1 MARPS
6 QRDVQMLTQA
16 RKRFALAYSYFAD
29 TRENQRQDL
38 KFYGGSPDNRWQW
51 PDAVLR
57 KRDGF
62 GGQFDPEPCLTINV
76 LPAHVHQV
84 LNPMRMRRPKPMVTP
99 SDSAASPKAAEM
111 MTSVLRHIDYMSASD
126 IVFDTACLGQ
136 VVSGEGFF
144 RIVTE
149 YVSETSFDQEPR
161 LRAIRNPFSVYMDPM
176 AQDPYGQDAN
186 WAFIE
191 TLMDKDDFYDRY
203 PEASPYFGP
212 DAGTGYSSIGGNTW
226 IGENEV
232 RVVEY
237 FYVKKTSTKL
247 HLFIGPD
254 GGEVPIYQ
262 DNPSYKQLLQTGMEP
277 VETRAVTRSE
287 VYWCLTN
294 GFEVLDKRLWPGSK
308 IPIVRVP
315 GNVIEVDG
323 QLHFSG
329 IVRNAKDAQ
338 RDLNYWRSQE
348 TATLALAPRAPFI
361 GAGGQFE
368 GYEDRWGTANK
379 YPWPY
384 LEYNPDVT
392 DARGNPLPKPSREP
406 PPQASSGF
414 ANAIAQAMRNIEM
427 TTGQYAAALGAPSN
441 DRTGRAVEAREIQSN
456 TGTYQYAVNYRGAV
470 LAASK
475 QLVELIPKLIT
486 RARLMQIVGETG
498 DVSNAQVNPAQAD
511 SYRET
516 LDETGQ
522 VVDRIYNPAV
532 GQYDVRVTTGP
543 DYLTNRAESAEAMR
557 ELVQTNPGLWEV
569 FGDLMVEGFDWPN
582 AAKISERIKRKLDPK
597 LLEAE
602 ANNIPPREAA
612 LMQQLEQMQQAAQ
625 QLEQMLMQQAEGME
639 ARKLQIQEFD
649 SETKRLKVML
659 DEIADNRAQAV
670 ANATADLALTQT
682 VNGAV

>member
-1 MARPS
+1 
-6 QRDVQMLTQA
+6 
-16 RKRFALAYSYFAD
+16 
-29 TRENQRQDL
+29 
-38 KFYGGSPDNRWQW
+38 
-51 PDAVLR
+51 
-57 KRDGF
+57 
-62 GGQFDPEPCLTINV
+62 
-76 LPAHVHQV
+76 
-84 LNPMRMRRPKPMVTP
+84 
-99 SDSAASPKAAEM
+99 
-111 MTSVLRHIDYMSASD
+111 
-126 IVFDTACLGQ
+126 
-136 VVSGEGFF
+136 
-144 RIVTE
+144 
-149 YVSETSFDQEPR
+149 
-161 LRAIRNPFSVYMDPM
+161 
-176 AQDPYGQDAN
+176 
-186 WAFIE
+186 
-191 TLMDKDDFYDRY
+191 
-203 PEASPYFGP
+203 
-212 DAGTGYSSIGGNTW
+212 
-226 IGENEV
+226 
-232 RVVEY
+232 
-237 FYVKKTSTKL
+237 
-247 HLFIGPD
+247 
-254 GGEVPIYQ
+254 
-262 DNPSYKQLLQTGMEP
+262 
-277 VETRAVTRSE
+277 
-287 VYWCLTN
+287 
-294 GFEVLDKRLWPGSK
+294 
-308 IPIVRVP
+308 
-315 GNVIEVDG
+315 
-323 QLHFSG
+323 
-329 IVRNAKDAQ
+329 
-338 RDLNYWRSQE
+338 
-348 TATLALAPRAPFI
+348 
-361 GAGGQFE
+361 
-368 GYEDRWGTANK
+368 
-379 YPWPY
+379 
-384 LEYNPDVT
+384 
-392 DARGNPLPKPSREP
+392 
-406 PPQASSGF
+406 
-414 ANAIAQAMRNIEM
+414 M